1 MMDDR
6 TAIVSVETVQRVRNG
21 WQSVAKKFADTLA
34 HPDYPRGELAELR
47 RMDARVPGGTA
58 YWRLMAQADLLG
70 QGEIWER
77 KWALIIQGIAIMTP
91 TVGDEIELRSAHA
104 PRMPVG
110 RALFLGQDTAPE
122 QGYFSALRLN
132 RLLIARGFMFH
143 SLLTRMFRMMGT
155 AGRSF
160 DWGEMAVFILH
171 EGWKEPRAD
180 ACRRKIA
187 RAYYRAEAETFAHR
201 NQEAETSNPR

>member
-1 MMDDR
+1 MIDDR
-6 TAIVSVETVQRVRNG
+6 TTIVSVGTVQRARNG
-21 WQSVAKKFADTLA
+21 WQIVAKQFADTLA
-34 HPDYPRGELAELR
+34 HPQYPRGELAELR
-47 RMDARVPGGTA
+47 RMDARVRGGTA

-70 QGEIWER
+70 QGESWER
-77 KWALIIQGIAIMTP
+77 KWALIIQGVAIMTS
-91 TVGDEIELRSAHA
+91 TVGDEIELRSAHN

-110 RALFLGQDTAPE
+110 RALFLGQDAAPE

-132 RLLIARGFMFH
+132 RLLTARGFMFH

-160 DWGEMAVFILH
+160 DWGEMAVFILY
-171 EGWKEPRAD
+171 EGWKENRAH

-187 RAYYRAEAETFAHR
+187 RAYYRAEAATFAPR
-201 NQEAETSNPR
+201 NQEAATSNHD

>member
-1 MMDDR
+1 MIDDR
-6 TAIVSVETVQRVRNG
+6 TTTVSVGTVQRARNG
-21 WQSVAKKFADTLA
+21 WQIVAKQFADTLA
-34 HPDYPRGELAELR
+34 HPQYPRGELAELR
-47 RMDARVPGGTA
+47 RMDARVPGGAA

-70 QGEIWER
+70 QGESWER
-77 KWALIIQGIAIMTP
+77 KWALIIQGVAIMTS
-91 TVGDEIELRSAHA
+91 TVGDEIELRSAHD

-132 RLLIARGFMFH
+132 RLLTARGFMFH

-155 AGRSF
+155 SGSF
-160 DWGEMAVFILH
+160 DWGEMAVFILY
-171 EGWKEPRAD
+171 EGWKENRAH

-187 RAYYRAEAETFAHR
+187 RAYYRAEAATFAPR
-201 NQEAETSNPR
+201 NREAATSNHD